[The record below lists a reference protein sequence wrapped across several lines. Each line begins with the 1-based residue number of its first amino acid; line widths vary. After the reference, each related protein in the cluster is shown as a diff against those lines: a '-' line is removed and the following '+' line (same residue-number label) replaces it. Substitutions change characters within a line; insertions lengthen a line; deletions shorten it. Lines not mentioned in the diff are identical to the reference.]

1 LPKFHLIL
9 LIHAHQPVGNFDHVV
24 EQAFARCYAP
34 FVDVLW
40 RRPAARLA
48 LHISGA
54 LLEWVEQHHPEYF
67 DRLRE
72 LIQRNQIEM
81 VGGGFYEPIL
91 VAIPPEDRAE
101 QLARMADYLERHFG
115 CRPTGAWLTER
126 VWEPH
131 LPATLAAAG
140 VQYTLVDDS
149 HFLASGF
156 SREELYGYFLCEELG
171 AKVYVFAGLQPLRY
185 TIPFRDV
192 PETIALL
199 RAAAERRPG
208 GCAVMGDDCEKFG
221 VWPGTYEH
229 CYTHGWLERFFQ
241 ALEAE
246 RDWLAMVTPG
256 EFLASQPPL
265 GRAAL
270 PTGSY
275 VEMTEWALPTPARQV
290 FHRLQRQLEAVPE
303 ARAFL
308 RGGFWRNFLTK
319 YDEANLLHKKMLYV
333 SGRVRQMAASG
344 NAPAEKLESAR
355 KHLLR
360 GQCNDAYW
368 HGVFGGLYAPHL
380 RTALWRELIRAET
393 LADAA
398 APAHP
403 HSTVL
408 QRFDFD
414 ADGEEELYWV
424 SERGALLV
432 KPSDGGTVP
441 LLEFR
446 PTAVP
451 LVNSLQRR
459 PEAYHSRLAE
469 ASPAAAA
476 AAVSIHE
483 QVRVKEA
490 GLEQHLRY
498 DRWARH
504 SFRLLVFA
512 PEKSFA
518 DYAVLRL
525 EEDAALAGGRF
536 ALLRADR
543 EAIVLAQ
550 RNSTIRDAAAEL
562 EAEKTFVF
570 ERAGGGFR
578 VGCKTSLRLRRG
590 SPRYLR
596 VGVELVVNL
605 LAPDAA
611 DRYFE
616 SRGTRHPLRWS
627 GVLPAPELRAVDEW
641 QNVAVTVR
649 AETAEQFWVA
659 PIETVSESEEGFER
673 IYQGSQILAVWPL
686 ELNPGATW
694 TAQLTLGVD
703 RAR

>member
-1 LPKFHLIL
+1 LPRFHLIL
-9 LIHAHQPVGNFDHVV
+9 LLHAHQPIGNFDPVV
-24 EQAFARCYAP
+24 ERAFAQCYAP
-34 FVDVLW
+34 FVDVLL
-40 RRPAARLA
+40 RRPAARLG

-54 LLEWVEQHHPEYF
+54 LLEWMEQHHPEYF

-72 LIQRNQIEM
+72 LVQRNQIELI
-81 VGGGFYEPIL
+81 GGGFYEPIL
-91 VAIPPEDRAE
+91 IAIPPEDRTE
-101 QLARMADYLERHFG
+101 QLGRMADYLERHFG
-115 CRPTGAWLTER
+115 RRPSGAWLTER

-156 SREELYGYFLCEELG
+156 LREELYGYFLCEELG

-185 TIPFRDV
+185 TIPFRAV
-192 PETIALL
+192 PETIAFL
-199 RAAAERRPG
+199 RAAAQSRPG

-229 CYTHGWLERFFQ
+229 CYTHGWLEQFFQ
-241 ALEAE
+241 ALEDE
-246 RDWLAMVTPG
+246 SDWLALVTPG

-270 PTGSY
+270 PAGSY
-275 VEMTEWALPTPARQV
+275 VEMAEWALPTPARLA
-290 FHRLQRQLEAVPE
+290 FHRLQQQLETVPE

-319 YDEANLLHKKMLYV
+319 YSEANLLHKKMLYV
-333 SGRVRQMAASG
+333 SGRVRQMAESG
-344 NAPAEKLESAR
+344 NAPAETLESAR
-355 KHLLR
+355 RHLLR

-368 HGVFGGLYAPHL
+368 HGIFGGLYAPHL

-393 LADAA
+393 LTDAA
-398 APAHP
+398 SGRPRYA
-403 HSTVL
+403 TL
-408 QRFDFD
+408 QRCDFD
-414 ADGEEELYWV
+414 VDGEEELYWV
-424 SERGALLV
+424 SERGAVLV

-451 LVNSLQRR
+451 LVNALQRR

-469 ASPAAAA
+469 AGTAAAA

-490 GLEQHLRY
+490 GLEQYLRY

-504 SFRLLVFA
+504 CFRLLVFA

-518 DYAVLRL
+518 DYAALRL
-525 EEDAALAGGRF
+525 DEHAALAGGRF
-536 ALLRADR
+536 AIRRADP
-543 EAIVLAQ
+543 EAIVLAK
-550 RNSTIRDAAAEL
+550 RAAAAEDASATF
-562 EAEKTFVF
+562 EAEKTFMF
-570 ERAGGGFR
+570 ERVGKGFR
-578 VGCKTSLRLRRG
+578 VSCAIALRLPQG
-590 SPRYLR
+590 VPAHLC
-596 VGVELVVNL
+596 VGMELVVNL
-605 LAPDAA
+605 LAPDAE

-616 SRGTRHPLRWS
+616 VDGTRHPLRWS
-627 GVLPAPELRAVDEW
+627 GVIPAPELRVVDAW
-641 QNVAVTVR
+641 QNVAVTLR
-649 AETAEQFWVA
+649 AEGARQFWVA

-686 ELNPGATW
+686 ELTPGTTW
-694 TAQLTLGVD
+694 TAQLTLSVD
-703 RAR
+703 PAR

>member
-1 LPKFHLIL
+1 MPRFHLIL
-9 LIHAHQPVGNFDHVV
+9 LLHAHQPIGNFDPVI
-24 EQAFARCYAP
+24 ERAFAQCYAP

-40 RRPAARLA
+40 RRPAARLG

-54 LLEWVEQHHPEYF
+54 LLEWIEQHHPEYF

-72 LIQRNQIEM
+72 LVQRNQIELI
-81 VGGGFYEPIL
+81 GGGFYEPIL
-91 VAIPPEDRAE
+91 IAIPPEDRTE
-101 QLARMADYLERHFG
+101 QLSRMADYLERHFG
-115 CRPTGAWLTER
+115 CRPCGVWLTER

-156 SREELYGYFLCEELG
+156 LREELYGYFLCEELG

-185 TIPFRDV
+185 TIPFRAV
-192 PETIALL
+192 PETIAFL
-199 RAAAERRPG
+199 RAAAECRPG

-229 CYTHGWLERFFQ
+229 CYSHGWLERFFQ
-241 ALEAE
+241 ALEDE
-246 RDWLAMVTPG
+246 SDWLAMVTPG

-270 PTGSY
+270 PAGSY
-275 VEMTEWALPTPARQV
+275 VEMAEWALPTPARQA
-290 FHRLQRQLEAVPE
+290 FHRLQQQLEAVPE

-319 YDEANLLHKKMLYV
+319 YSEANLLHKKMLYV
-333 SGRVRQMAASG
+333 SGRVRQMAERR
-344 NAPAEKLESAR
+344 NVPAALLESAR

-368 HGVFGGLYAPHL
+368 HGIFGGLYAPHL

-398 APAHP
+398 SGPSR
-403 HSTVL
+403 STTL

-414 ADGEEELYWV
+414 VDGEEELYWV
-424 SERGALLV
+424 SEPGAMLV

-451 LVNSLQRR
+451 LVNALQRR

-469 ASPAAAA
+469 AGTEAAA

-483 QVRVKEA
+483 RVRVKEA
-490 GLEQHLRY
+490 GLEQYLRY

-518 DYAVLRL
+518 DYATLRL
-525 EEDAALAGGRF
+525 DERAALAGGRF
-536 ALLRADR
+536 AIRRADPA
-543 EAIVLAQ
+543 AIVLTK
-550 RNSTIRDAAAEL
+550 RESTAEEAAAAF
-562 EAEKTFVF
+562 EAEKTFLF
-570 ERAGGGFR
+570 ERSGEGFR
-578 VGCKTSLRLRRG
+578 VRCAIALRLLQG
-590 SPRYLR
+590 GPAHLC
-596 VGVELVVNL
+596 VGMELVVNL
-605 LAPDAA
+605 LAPEAE

-616 SRGTRHPLRWS
+616 VNGTRYPLRWS
-627 GVLPAPELRAVDEW
+627 GVVPAPELRAVDAW
-641 QNVAVTVR
+641 QNVALTLR
-649 AETAEQFWVA
+649 AEGARQFWVA

-686 ELNPGATW
+686 ELTPGTTW
-694 TAQLTLGVD
+694 TAQLTLSVGP
-703 RAR
+703 AR

>member
-1 LPKFHLIL
+1 MPNFHLIL
-9 LIHAHQPVGNFDHVV
+9 LIHAHQPVGNFDPVV
-24 EQAFARCYAP
+24 ERAFAQCYAP

-54 LLEWVEQHHPEYF
+54 LLEWIEQHHPEYF

-72 LIQRNQIEM
+72 LVRRNQIEL

-91 VAIPPEDRAE
+91 IAIPPEDRAE

-115 CRPTGAWLTER
+115 RRPTGAWLTER

-171 AKVYVFAGLQPLRY
+171 AKVCVFAGLQPLRY
-185 TIPFRDV
+185 MIPFRDV
-192 PETIALL
+192 SETIALL
-199 RAAAERRPG
+199 RAAAADHPG
-208 GCAVMGDDCEKFG
+208 GCAAMGDDCEKFG

-241 ALEAE
+241 ALEEE

-256 EFLASQPPL
+256 EFLARHRPL

-270 PTGSY
+270 PTSSY

-290 FHRLQRQLEAVPE
+290 FHRLQQQLEAVPE

-333 SGRVRQMAASG
+333 SGRVRQMADSG
-344 NAPAEKLESAR
+344 RVQAEKLESAR

-368 HGVFGGLYAPHL
+368 HGIFGGLYAPHL
-380 RTALWRELIRAET
+380 RTTLWRELIRAET

-398 APAHP
+398 ALG
-403 HSTVL
+403 HSHYTLL

-424 SERGALLV
+424 SERGAMLV

-446 PTAVP
+446 PAAVP
-451 LVNSLQRR
+451 LVNALQRR

-469 ASPAAAA
+469 ASPAATA

-512 PEKSFA
+512 PEKSFD
-518 DYAVLRL
+518 DYAALRL
-525 EEDAALAGGRF
+525 EENAALAGGRF
-536 ALLRADR
+536 AILRADR
-543 EAIVLAQ
+543 ETIVLAQ
-550 RNSTIRDAAAEL
+550 RDSNTGNAGRL
-562 EAEKTFVF
+562 EVEKAFLF
-570 ERAGGGFR
+570 ERTGGGFR
-578 VGCKTSLRLRRG
+578 VGCTITLRLQQA
-590 SPRYLR
+590 SPMHLR

-616 SRGTRHPLRWS
+616 TQGTRHPLRWS
-627 GVLPAPELRAVDEW
+627 GMIPAPELRAVDEW
-641 QNVAVTVR
+641 QNVAVTVS
-649 AETAEQFWVA
+649 AETAQQFWVA

-686 ELNPGATW
+686 ELTPGAIW
-694 TAQLTLGVD
+694 TAPLTLRVD
-703 RAR
+703 PVR